1 MGVVACGCLLW
12 PKEHINMWLAKVH
25 DYGPRKSPDTIWN
38 NGREQ
43 RRAGGAEVTGELFLA
58 LPFSSLKG
66 QRRW

>member
-1 MGVVACGCLLW
+1 
-12 PKEHINMWLAKVH
+12 MWLAKVH